1 MEKEILNS
9 LKNCSLTIDLISKLI
24 NVSEEELKPILNDML
39 QKGLIKYSP
48 NTELYKLSKSKNK
61 RVNITNEMVYE
72 YIKKQ
77 EIVSINMLARNFNVS
92 KKELNVI
99 LNELIAD
106 FKIYY
111 EKYSNNY
118 CIVKTATLIVKDIA
132 TFASV
137 EGEEND
143 YYISNNNS
151 FTPYNG
157 DIAYI
162 CPVRVVSYGKT
173 EAIIV
178 KIIER
183 ANKVVIGKLKI
194 KEKKNKLNC
203 RIESSSINFNVKA
216 IVDESNLNGAKNGD
230 IVEGEILEYR
240 KNDVIARVKK
250 VIGKPNDIGIDIT
263 QIALEYGFESEF
275 SSESIQELNYIP
287 DFVSKSEIKG
297 RCDLR
302 DLSFITID
310 GDDSKDFDDAVY
322 LDFDKLGNYL
332 LYVFIADVSEYV
344 TDSMALNK
352 DALKRGTSV
361 YLADRVIPMLPKK
374 LSNGICSLNE
384 GVDRLTLGCIMTID
398 SKGKLINY
406 DICEAV
412 INSHHRMTYNK
423 VNSILNGDIELSN
436 EYSDIKDML
445 FNMAKLS
452 HLIRE
457 IRYKK
462 GGLDFESD
470 EYNFILDENGK
481 PLNIIKRTRDKAEM
495 LIEDFMLS
503 ANETIAYHM
512 NIMNLPCMYRIHEK
526 PDQEKLHNTFSALKT
541 MNLPVKDKK
550 GDIKP
555 HDIQIFLN
563 DIKDNPNYVIINN
576 LILRSMMKA
585 KYSEKCLGHYGLAM
599 NYYCHFTSPIRRYP
613 DLITHRLIKKLLLHP
628 SDNFEEELNY
638 YNSILP
644 EIAVKNSL
652 SEKKAIECERSVDD
666 MMFSW
671 YMSDKI
677 SKHYTGTITSITAFG
692 MFVTLSFGVEGLVMY
707 RNLDSYFEFDE
718 KKMIATDGKIIYHL
732 GDKVRIIVLDSNKKT
747 RKIDFVI
754 EGHERRFFYEDY
766 LY

>member
-230 IVEGEILEYR
+230 IVE
-240 KNDVIARVKK
+240 
-250 VIGKPNDIGIDIT
+250 
-263 QIALEYGFESEF
+263 
-275 SSESIQELNYIP
+275 
-287 DFVSKSEIKG
+287 
-297 RCDLR
+297 
-302 DLSFITID
+302 
-310 GDDSKDFDDAVY
+310 
-322 LDFDKLGNYL
+322 
-332 LYVFIADVSEYV
+332 
-344 TDSMALNK
+344 
-352 DALKRGTSV
+352 
-361 YLADRVIPMLPKK
+361 
-374 LSNGICSLNE
+374 
-384 GVDRLTLGCIMTID
+384 
-398 SKGKLINY
+398 
-406 DICEAV
+406 
-412 INSHHRMTYNK
+412 
-423 VNSILNGDIELSN
+423 
-436 EYSDIKDML
+436 
-445 FNMAKLS
+445 
-452 HLIRE
+452 
-457 IRYKK
+457 
-462 GGLDFESD
+462 
-470 EYNFILDENGK
+470 
-481 PLNIIKRTRDKAEM
+481 
-495 LIEDFMLS
+495 
-503 ANETIAYHM
+503 
-512 NIMNLPCMYRIHEK
+512 
-526 PDQEKLHNTFSALKT
+526 
-541 MNLPVKDKK
+541 
-550 GDIKP
+550 
-555 HDIQIFLN
+555 
-563 DIKDNPNYVIINN
+563 
-576 LILRSMMKA
+576 
-585 KYSEKCLGHYGLAM
+585 
-599 NYYCHFTSPIRRYP
+599 
-613 DLITHRLIKKLLLHP
+613 
-628 SDNFEEELNY
+628 
-638 YNSILP
+638 
-644 EIAVKNSL
+644 
-652 SEKKAIECERSVDD
+652 
-666 MMFSW
+666 
-671 YMSDKI
+671 
-677 SKHYTGTITSITAFG
+677 
-692 MFVTLSFGVEGLVMY
+692 
-707 RNLDSYFEFDE
+707 
-718 KKMIATDGKIIYHL
+718 
-732 GDKVRIIVLDSNKKT
+732 
-747 RKIDFVI
+747 
-754 EGHERRFFYEDY
+754 
-766 LY
+766 